1 MPAPSPAQSYA
12 ANGRTGRGWYT
23 SGVITTPHA
32 LLAAAGGLV
41 TWATDTVVAGGIWA
55 LMGVML
61 AENLFPP
68 IPSEAVLP
76 LAGFLVERGS
86 LSFAPALMAA
96 TAGSVIGALL
106 LYALGRWG
114 GRPVLLRW
122 GRVLRLDEAQLDR
135 ADHWFDTHGPK
146 LVFWCRML
154 PIARSVISVPAGASE
169 MPIVRFLVLTTLGSL
184 IWNFALISAGF
195 MVGENWDRV
204 AEIIA
209 TYSNIVLVALVI
221 GTIAVLLLWR
231 RSARRRKVSAEQ

>member
-1 MPAPSPAQSYA
+1 MIPPPF
-12 ANGRTGRGWYT
+12 
-23 SGVITTPHA
+23 
-32 LLAAAGGLV
+32 LLAALGGLV
-41 TWATDTVVAGGIWA
+41 DWTTDTVVAGGLWA

-86 LSFAPALMAA
+86 LLFVSALAAA

-122 GRVLRLDEAQLDR
+122 GRVLRLSEVQLDR
-135 ADHWFDTHGPK
+135 ADHWFDSHGPK
-146 LVFWCRML
+146 LVFWCRMIPL
-154 PIARSVISVPAGASE
+154 ARSVISVPAGASE

-184 IWNFALISAGF
+184 IWNFALIGAGF
-195 MVGENWDRV
+195 LVGENWDV
-204 AEIIA
+204 VTEVVS
-209 TYSNIVLVALVI
+209 TYSNIALVVLVVGTVVGLV
-221 GTIAVLLLWR
+221 LWR
-231 RSARRRKVSAEQ
+231 RNAQRRKVSAGQ

>member
-1 MPAPSPAQSYA
+1 M
-12 ANGRTGRGWYT
+12 
-23 SGVITTPHA
+23 ITPTP
-32 LLAAAGGLV
+32 LLAAADGLV
-41 TWATDTVVAGGIWA
+41 RWATDTVIGGGVWA
-55 LMGVML
+55 LLGVML

-86 LSFAPALMAA
+86 LGFGPALIAA

-106 LYALGRWG
+106 LYAIGRWG

-135 ADHWFDTHGPK
+135 ADDWFDTHGPK

-184 IWNFALISAGF
+184 IWNSALIGAGYA
-195 MVGENWDRV
+195 VGENWDRV
-204 AEIIA
+204 TGVIE
-209 TYSNIVLVALVI
+209 TYTNVALVLLAA
-221 GTIAVLLLWR
+221 GTVAAVVAWR
-231 RSARRRKVSAEQ
+231 RYLRRRRGVSAGQ

>member
-1 MPAPSPAQSYA
+1 M
-12 ANGRTGRGWYT
+12 
-23 SGVITTPHA
+23 ITPPA
-32 LLAAAGGLV
+32 LLAATDGLV
-41 TWATDTVVAGGIWA
+41 SWATETVVAGGVWA
-55 LMGVML
+55 LLGVML

-86 LSFAPALMAA
+86 LSFAPALIAA

-106 LYALGRWG
+106 LYAIGRWG

-135 ADHWFDTHGPK
+135 ADDWFDTHGPK

-169 MPIVRFLVLTTLGSL
+169 MPIVRFLILTTLGSL
-184 IWNFALISAGF
+184 IWNCALIGAGF
-195 MVGENWDRV
+195 FVGENWDAVSRV
-204 AEIIA
+204 VG
-209 TYSNIVLVALVI
+209 TYTNVALVLLAV
-221 GTIAVLLLWR
+221 GAVVLLVLWR
-231 RSARRRKVSAEQ
+231 RSARRRKVNAGP